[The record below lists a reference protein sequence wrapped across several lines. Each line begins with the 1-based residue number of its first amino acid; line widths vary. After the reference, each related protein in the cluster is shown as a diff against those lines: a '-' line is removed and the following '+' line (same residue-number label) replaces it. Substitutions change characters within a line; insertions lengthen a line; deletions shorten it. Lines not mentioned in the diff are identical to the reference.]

1 MDRWISVSERLPT
14 AQDADMGGCVLVWHI
29 YQGMLVMGWHQVDKN
44 RFFSH
49 WMTLP
54 APPEDWMRLR
64 TGWVDSAGRRTAQ

>member
-29 YQGMLVMGWHQVDKN
+29 HQGWHQVDKN

-54 APPEDWMRLR
+54 EPPEAWQTLR
-64 TGWVDSAGRRTAQ
+64 TGWVDGAGRRTAQ